1 MICQVWDVTVPI
13 ITPHVRNGNH
23 KWTCNSTKQRKQMH
37 KYIRGDLFVAILTIT
52 NRKEITNINESK

>member
-1 MICQVWDVTVPI
+1 
-13 ITPHVRNGNH
+13 
-23 KWTCNSTKQRKQMH
+23 MH